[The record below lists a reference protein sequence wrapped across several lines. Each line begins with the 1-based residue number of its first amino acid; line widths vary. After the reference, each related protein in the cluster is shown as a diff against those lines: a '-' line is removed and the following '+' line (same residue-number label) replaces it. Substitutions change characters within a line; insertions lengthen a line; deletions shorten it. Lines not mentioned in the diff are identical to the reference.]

1 MLSPDVLY
9 VSALEKSGFS
19 LNSVPSVDSAFLKTF
34 RGGKNQ
40 KISIG
45 SVPGCIK
52 IKVSVGECRV

>member
-34 RGGKNQ
+34 RGGKTRKFPLVQ
-40 KISIG
+40 YLVALK
-45 SVPGCIK
+45 
-52 IKVSVGECRV
+52 